1 MSVFYVKHH
10 EGYVFIVIVKLFGLV
25 AELGPHFDDTV
36 ECLVGDHGLEP
47 DVELEEGGGL
57 GLVEDHMVKTSSGA
71 GLGHIIKHASV
82 EFETLHPQPTCKFRC

>member
-10 EGYVFIVIVKLFGLV
+10 EGYIFIVIVKLFRLV

-57 GLVEDHMVKTSSGA
+57 GLVEDHV
-71 GLGHIIKHASV
+71 V
-82 EFETLHPQPTCKFRC
+82 